1 MFEKVKL
8 KIAIAEVFPNF
19 MRVTEHAEI
28 AIANLRHT
36 AVNASLEHVAGDDR
50 RLHGL
55 ERFMTQHPG
64 LPIQTDV
71 RDVGDAYA
79 CLIKAVLHC
88 LVGEPAVM
96 FTSRKPLFLGS
107 SYDFTILY

>member
-8 KIAIAEVFPNF
+8 EIAVTEVFSDF
-19 MRVTEHAEI
+19 ARVPEHTEI
-28 AIANLRHT
+28 AIANLSHT
-36 AVNASLEHVAGDDR
+36 PINAGLEHVAGDDR

-71 RDVGDAYA
+71 RDVGDSYV
-79 CLIKAVLHC
+79 CLVKAVLHC
-88 LVGEPAVM
+88 FEGEPAVM
-96 FTSRKPLFLGS
+96 FATREPLFLGG
-107 SYDFTILY
+107 